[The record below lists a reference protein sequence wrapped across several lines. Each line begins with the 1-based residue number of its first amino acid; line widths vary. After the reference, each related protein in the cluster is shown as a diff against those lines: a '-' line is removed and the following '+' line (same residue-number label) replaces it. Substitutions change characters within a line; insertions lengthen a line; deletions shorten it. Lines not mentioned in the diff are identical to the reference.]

1 MFEWALLLYL
11 ILCGIIIG
19 IRHHRDKREWWIRFV
34 LVASL
39 PIIGFL
45 MPAFWSKRWH
55 DINASKNRL
64 AELDMFSQANI
75 LAINQF
81 SVFTK
86 PEAEKEM
93 NVVPLEEAL
102 LVNDLSTRRRVI
114 IDLLKQD
121 SIGYLEVLRMAVSN
135 EDTETSHYAVSAIM
149 EVKRKLTLML
159 QEFAVQYEE
168 NKDDPHLLRSYADV
182 LKSYMRSGFLDERTM
197 VKHNHLYSTLLD
209 RLLEIAPESTDAYI
223 EKINADLDLGN
234 YMDAERTA
242 LIYREKYPRSED
254 AYLCLLKIY
263 YTLRAVDKLMR
274 TIEELKS
281 TPIRLSSRA
290 LTAIKFWSKGDQDE
304 YESSTKT

>member
-11 ILCGIIIG
+11 ILCGMIIG

-55 DINASKNRL
+55 DTNASKNRL
-64 AELDMFSQANI
+64 TELDMLSQTNI
-75 LAINQF
+75 MAKNQF

-121 SIGYLEVLRMAVSN
+121 SIGHLEVLRMAVSN
-135 EDTETSHYAVSAIM
+135 EDSETSHYAVSAIM
-149 EVKRKLTLML
+149 EVKRKLMLML

-197 VKHNHLYSTLLD
+197 LKHNHLYSMLLD
-209 RLLEIAPESTDAYI
+209 RLLEIMPESPDAYV
-223 EKINADLDLGN
+223 EKINTDLDLSN
-234 YMDAERTA
+234 YMEAERAA

-254 AYLCLLKIY
+254 AYLCLIKVY
-263 YTLRAVDKLMR
+263 FTLRAVDKLNG
-274 TIEELKS
+274 TIEELKTS
-281 TPIRLSSRA
+281 PIRLSSRA
-290 LTAIKFWSKGDQDE
+290 LIVIRFWSKGGPNE
-304 YESSTKT
+304 YESQTKT